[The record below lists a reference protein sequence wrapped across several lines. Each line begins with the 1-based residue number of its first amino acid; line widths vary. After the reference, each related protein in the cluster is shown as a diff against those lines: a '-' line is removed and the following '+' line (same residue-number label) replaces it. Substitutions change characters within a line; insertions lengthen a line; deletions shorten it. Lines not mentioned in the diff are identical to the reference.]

1 MEIKKLYPDLCKHDS
16 CLARADYEFTD
27 IETVKTEQKDGLKK
41 EEVKNRTLGYAC
53 FNHVVEVSKMLKD
66 IHGRREKK

>member
-1 MEIKKLYPDLCKHDS
+1 MEIRTLYPLLCKHDS

-41 EEVKNRTLGYAC
+41 EEVKTITLGHAC
-53 FNHVVEVSKMLKD
+53 FNHVEEVSKMLKEIYGD
-66 IHGRREKK
+66 KDE